1 MIASIVNVLLFI
13 SKLFTPPKKQQFN
26 SITLKS
32 NTVQAEPEKLLA
44 ELSDIDDPI
53 DSLSEVAFITADL
66 SNLASSYS
74 TDSRNMLLFKLEPT
88 YPSLPRIIQYSAVLK
103 ALSEKNRRAYK
114 ASSGFPLFFKNQLQ

>member
-13 SKLFTPPKKQQFN
+13 KLFTPPKKQQFN
-26 SITLKS
+26 SLTLKS
-32 NTVQAEPEKLLA
+32 NTVLQAEPEKLLA
-44 ELSDIDDPI
+44 ELSDIDLDDYPI

-88 YPSLPRIIQYSAVLK
+88 YLSLPRIIKYSAVLK
-103 ALSEKNRRAYK
+103 ALSEKL
-114 ASSGFPLFFKNQLQ
+114 ASL